1 MNKSLLVLALF
12 LSFQS
17 MAQRQ
22 QIQGVVTSARDGLP
36 LPGVNVVE
44 KGTTNGEPTGING
57 EYTLTIKGEG
67 RVTLVFSY
75 LGFVTQEIPVTNNQT
90 KLDVALEEDLAELEE
105 VVVVGYGT
113 MKKKD
118 LTGSISSIGEE
129 KLRETVVTSLDQMM
143 QGRLA
148 GVQVAQN
155 SGAPGGATS
164 VRIRGASSVNNT
176 NEPLYII
183 DGVHMSGEG
192 TEIGGF
198 DWMGGSNGQERVNPL
213 STIAPSDIV
222 SMDVLKDASA
232 TAIYGAAG
240 ANGVVIITTRR
251 GEKGAVKLNYDG
263 YMTQQTLAKKLDLMD
278 LREYAQYQIELG
290 EFLQTEVDDAYKDP
304 SILGKGTDWQDA
316 IFRDALMHSHQV
328 SLTGGSEAMQF
339 AASGGYMN
347 QEGTIFG
354 SGFERY
360 NARFNADGEVNKW
373 LKMGGSL
380 AFARTD
386 EVITRQDGNDGV
398 IMQALTMQPSVPIY
412 NFDGTWAGPNNVNG
426 ASRFNPVWLATMQ
439 NNTLVRNRTMGNFY
453 INARLYKD
461 LEVRT
466 EFGYDLSDNV
476 NKSFLPTY
484 DFGVIKSSQN
494 MMMQREE
501 HTLYWIWKNF
511 ATYTHTFGTSH
522 YVQAMAGFEASK
534 NAWENTRLIK
544 QNFSTDDVFV
554 MTADGEYVSNEG
566 YKDESTTAS
575 FFGRLNYNFN
585 EKYFFTGTMR
595 ADGSSKFGPNNKWGY
610 FPSMALAWRISNEN
624 FLKESGTIS
633 NLKLRLGY
641 GMVGNSNI
649 GTYKYGST
657 MKAVAAPWGTFYHMA
672 NIKNPNI
679 KWEASEQ
686 YNIGLD
692 LGLIDNRIN
701 LVVDLY
707 QKETKDLLLQITVPS
722 YLGGSEWN
730 DIQTPYVNIGKTRNR
745 GVDITLNTVNIESPD
760 FRWSSNL
767 IVSVNRNKVIA
778 LNEKSQV
785 IYKNLDWYSE
795 FQTATATMIGQPMGV
810 FYGYKVDRLFT
821 DEQDILNAPVQVEDP
836 TNPGQNLYN
845 KKTGVYVG
853 DIKFKD
859 LDPNGVIDVNDQTII
874 GDPNPDFTFGFTNTF
889 SYKSFDLT
897 IGLTGSYGGDI
908 LNFTRARMEAM
919 TSIWDNQA
927 QSVVGRARVVTDGSG
942 NDYLENPGATVPR
955 AATNDFNRNNRMSD
969 RWIEDGSYLRIQNVN
984 LSYTFPRKLTSKM
997 NLHNLKLYTS
1007 VQNLYT
1013 WTNYSG
1019 YDPEIGAYNQ
1029 SALMQNIDMGRYPS
1043 PRMYTIGVNVVF

>member
-1 MNKSLLVLALF
+1 MNKLILALVLF

-36 LPGVNVVE
+36 LLGVNVIE
-44 KGTTNGEPTGING
+44 KGTTNGVPTGFNG
-57 EYTLTIKGEG
+57 EYAITIRGEG
-67 RVTLVFSY
+67 RVTLVFSF
-75 LGFVTQEIPVTNNQT
+75 LGFVSREILLNKDQT
-90 KLDVALEEDLAELEE
+90 TVNISLEEDLAELEE

-118 LTGSISSIGEE
+118 LTGAISSIGGETL
-129 KLRETVVTSLDQMM
+129 KETVVTSLDQMM

-148 GVQVAQN
+148 GVQVTQN
-155 SGAPGGATS
+155 SGAPGGAVS
-164 VRIRGASSVNNT
+164 IRVRGASSVSNT

-183 DGVHMSGEG
+183 DGVHISGEG

-251 GEKGAVKLNYDG
+251 GEKGAVKLSYDG
-263 YMTQQTLAKKLDLMD
+263 HVSQQSLAKKLDLMN
-278 LREYAQYQIELG
+278 LREFAQYQIDLG
-290 EFLQTEVDDAYKDP
+290 AFLQTEVDDAYKDP
-304 SILGKGTDWQDA
+304 SILGEGTDWQDA
-316 IFRDALMHSHQV
+316 IFRDALMHSHQL
-328 SLTGGSEAMQF
+328 SLTGGSDVMQF

-347 QEGTIFG
+347 QEGTVFG

-360 NARFNADGEVNKW
+360 NARFNVDGEVSNW

-380 AFARTD
+380 AFSHTD

-398 IMQALTMQPSVPIY
+398 IMQALTMQPSVPVY
-412 NFDGTWAGPNNVNG
+412 NFDGTWAGPDDVNG
-426 ASRFNPVWLATMQ
+426 ASQYNPVWLATMQ
-439 NNTLVRNRTMGNFY
+439 NNTLVRNRAMGNFY
-453 INARLYKD
+453 LNAKFFKD
-461 LEVRT
+461 LDIRT
-466 EFGYDLSDNV
+466 EFGYDLADNV

-484 DFGVIKSSQN
+484 DFGVIESNLN

-501 HTLYWIWKNF
+501 HSIYWIWKNY
-511 ATYTHTFGTSH
+511 ATYNHTFGTSH
-522 YVQAMAGFEASK
+522 NFQAMAGFEASK
-534 NAWENTRLIK
+534 SAWENTRLIK
-544 QNFSTDDVFV
+544 QNFSTDDIFV
-554 MTADGEYVSNEG
+554 IGTDGEFVSNEG
-566 YKDESTTAS
+566 HKDEATTAS
-575 FFGRLNYNFN
+575 VFGRLNYNYD
-585 EKYFFTGTMR
+585 ERYFLTSTLR
-595 ADGSSKFGPNNKWGY
+595 ADASSKFGKNYKWGY
-610 FPSMALAWRISNEN
+610 FPSIALAWRISNED
-624 FLKESGTIS
+624 FLKESSTIS

-657 MKAVAAPWGTFYHMA
+657 MTANTAPWGTFYRMNNISNA
-672 NIKNPNI
+672 NIR
-679 KWEASEQ
+679 WEASEQ

-692 LGLIDNRIN
+692 LGLVDNRIN

-707 QKETKDLLLQITVPS
+707 QKQTKNLLLQVTVPS
-722 YLGGSEWN
+722 YLGGSEYN
-730 DIQTPYVNIGKTRNR
+730 DVQTPYVNIGKTRNR
-745 GVDITLNTVNIESPD
+745 GLDVTLNTVNIEKPN
-760 FRWSSNL
+760 FTWSSNL

-778 LNEKSQV
+778 LNDDSQV
-785 IYKNLDWYSE
+785 IYENLDWYSE
-795 FQTATATMIGQPMGV
+795 FQTATAIMVGRPMGV

-821 DEQDILNAPVQVEDP
+821 DEQDILDSPVQVEDP

-859 LDPNGVIDVNDQTII
+859 LDPTGVINDNDQTVI

-889 SYKSFDLT
+889 TYKSFDLT

-908 LNFTRARMEAM
+908 LNFARARMEAQ
-919 TSIWDNQA
+919 TSIWDNYA
-927 QSVVGRARVVTDGSG
+927 RSVVERARVVTDDNGD
-942 NDYLENPGATVPR
+942 DYLANPGATVPR

-984 LSYTFPRKLTSKM
+984 LSYTFPRKLAGKM
-997 NLHNLKLYTS
+997 NLQNLKIYTS

-1013 WTNYSG
+1013 WTDYSG

-1029 SALMQNIDMGRYPS
+1029 SAGMQNIDMGRYPT